1 MKEIT
6 IISRTI
12 PAKPRSANYP
22 ISSPPSGGGGTVSV
36 SPGEGAGID
45 IIKTG
50 DSTAFSDTNVLSSL
64 RANDEFINR
73 KKDSSVTAVVDYLK
87 GLKIMGCRLRES
99 LTKIRKKGSSQ
110 IRI

>member
-87 GLKIMGCRLRES
+87 GLKINGVPV
-99 LTKIRKKGSSQ
+99 T
-110 IRI
+110 RILNKDTE